1 MTIISAASL
10 SKVHDV
16 LETGHEDSFVVVD
29 LEDVAFKAREWARM
43 LPRVKPFYAVKCN
56 PDERVL
62 EVLHRHGAGF
72 DCASKEEIHSVMR
85 VGARPEDVIYANPCK
100 QPSHLRAAKTHGVR
114 MMTFDNA
121 DEATK
126 IKKLMPD
133 AQLVLRIATDDS
145 NAVCQLSNKF
155 GAALNAV
162 APLLRHAT
170 RLGLNVIGIS
180 FHVGSGCKDES
191 AFVDALQRARS
202 AFDIGKE
209 LGLSMHL
216 LDIGGGFPGTRED
229 RDEMAPADLTFTR
242 IANTIRPALDEW
254 FPEGCG
260 IDLIAEPGRF
270 FVHSCAVTV
279 TQVIARRIMGSDG
292 NQFVMNSVVEAD
304 MSALTI
310 EDNDYLAATSQERQL
325 DHSQVDS
332 VMYYVN
338 DGLYGTFNC
347 VIYDHA
353 RLNPQYLEPRRKTGQ
368 LEQPAPI
375 RATVSSESL
384 GAPIRAAVSSESLG
398 SELGN
403 VEWGENVVIETETTI
418 ENVVSDSETNTTG
431 EGTNSNSNGSSAGL
445 PQADAD
451 DFGNYQDVVAD
462 QKVMFRSSV
471 WGPTCDGL
479 DCIIKDAALPQLSVG
494 SVVIFPNTG
503 AYTCAAGSTFNG
515 FERPDIFYVSN

>member
-1 MTIISAASL
+1 LQFNNSRTVMNVMSAKSL
-10 SKVHDV
+10 DLVHQV

-29 LEDVAFKAREWARM
+29 LDDVAFKAREWARM

-72 DCASKEEIHSVMR
+72 DCASKGEIASAVR
-85 VGARPEDVIYANPCK
+85 VGAKPEDIIYANPCK
-100 QPSHLRAAKTHGVR
+100 QPSHLRAAKSHGVR

-126 IKKLMPD
+126 IKQVMPD

-145 NAVCQLSNKF
+145 NAVCKLSNKF

-162 APLLRHAT
+162 KPLLRHAT
-170 RLGLNVIGIS
+170 SLGLDVIGIS
-180 FHVGSGCKDES
+180 FHVGSGCKEEA
-191 AFVDALQRARS
+191 AFVDALQRARA
-202 AFDIGKE
+202 AFDIGLE

-216 LDIGGGFPGTRED
+216 LDIGGGFPGLRED
-229 RDEMAPADLTFTR
+229 RDECAPADLTFTR
-242 IANTIRPALDEW
+242 IANILRPALDKY
-254 FPEGCG
+254 FPADCG
-260 IDLIAEPGRF
+260 ISLIAEPGRF

-279 TQVIARRIMGSDG
+279 TQVIARRIIGSDG
-292 NQFVMNSVVEAD
+292 NQFVMNNSAEDECVESLGAGH
-304 MSALTI
+304 
-310 EDNDYLAATSQERQL
+310 ERLL
-325 DHSQVDS
+325 DHAEVDS

-353 RLNPQYLEPRRKTGQ
+353 RLNPMYLEPRRNSSRTKQ
-368 LEQPAPI
+368 VDEEQEQPAI
-375 RATVSSESL
+375 RSMASAESLASAQSNVECWENVISSETDVMTVGAETSNVSCASSSGLNLSSES
-384 GAPIRAAVSSESLG
+384 G
-398 SELGN
+398 
-403 VEWGENVVIETETTI
+403 
-418 ENVVSDSETNTTG
+418 
-431 EGTNSNSNGSSAGL
+431 GL
-445 PQADAD
+445 PQTEAD
-451 DFGNYQDVVAD
+451 DFSGVDVVAN
-462 QKVMFRSSV
+462 QEVMFRSSV

-494 SVVIFPNTG
+494 SVVVFPNTG

-515 FERPDIFYVSN
+515 FERPEVYYVAN